1 LIYRNFVKR
10 LLDCLASF
18 LAIGLLFPLFLI
30 ISIGIYAANKNRN
43 LFFTQIR
50 PGKNAKMFKIIK
62 FKTMTDAQDEKGK
75 LLSDKDRMTKFG
87 KVLRST
93 SLDELPQLLNVLKG
107 DMSIVGP
114 RPLLPKYLPLYNER
128 QARRHEVKPGITG
141 WTQVNGRNSISWNK
155 KFEMDVWYAEN
166 LCFTLDMKILWMTI
180 LKVLNR
186 EGINAPDSV
195 SGMTFT
201 IHEN

>member
-1 LIYRNFVKR
+1 MQLI
-10 LLDCLASF
+10 
-18 LAIGLLFPLFLI
+18 
-30 ISIGIYAANKNRN
+30 KNRN